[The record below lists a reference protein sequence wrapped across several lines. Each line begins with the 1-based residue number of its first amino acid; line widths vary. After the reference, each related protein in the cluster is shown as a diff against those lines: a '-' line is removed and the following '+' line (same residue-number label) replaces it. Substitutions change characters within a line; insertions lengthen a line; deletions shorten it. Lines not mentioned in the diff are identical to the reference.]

1 MKQLNTIESR
11 VALLIGATGALLLA
25 SWGVTAYGERRV
37 AATVRQIQDELLR
50 EQLVESQ
57 VNALA
62 NLNRPGNDVLEK
74 WDVDAQEARLASY
87 RAAFGSAG
95 AAAARALADD
105 ATLSELEA
113 TLQAHADEASR
124 HATEVIGAARTKVA
138 ADAAGR
144 RDESAAALQAA
155 LTANAQMDHAYARA
169 AAAAQQITNLQHRGI
184 AGASNALSQA
194 QASLTKAAMLIWVLS
209 ILVMVVLGQWLFRS
223 IVRPLRSALGAI
235 ETVAAGDLVVEL
247 PKGGS
252 DDIGRLVN
260 GLQDMVTR
268 LRDTL
273 LQGQQAAEALA
284 AAAGQISASAQ
295 SMASGTNEQAA
306 SMEETTS
313 SLEEMTASIRANAD
327 NSRQMEQI
335 AVKGAHDAEL
345 AGRAVADTALQM
357 QAIADKIS
365 FVQELAYQ
373 TNLLSLNAA
382 IEAARAGEQGKGFAV
397 VASEVRRLAERSQAA
412 ATEISSLA
420 DTSVSAAQRSGRLL
434 DELVPSIRRTADL
447 VQEVTAGSAEQ
458 AAGVSQ
464 IGRAIGQVD
473 QVTQRNAAAA
483 EELSSTSQELAAQA
497 TALRQL
503 MTYFNVSGRSGPPST
518 PAAPESPD
526 VYAVRHLSAPDAG
539 FQRF

>member
-1 MKQLNTIESR
+1 MNQFNTIGSR
-11 VALLIGATGALLLA
+11 LSLLIGATGALLLV
-25 SWGVTAYGERRV
+25 SWGAASLSERRV
-37 AATVRQIQDELLR
+37 SFTVRQIQDELRR
-50 EQLVESQ
+50 EQLLESQ
-57 VNALA
+57 ATSLTNLA
-62 NLNRPGNDVLEK
+62 RPGNDIFEN

-87 RAAFGSAG
+87 RTAFNG
-95 AAAARALADD
+95 ASAAARQALAGDPVL
-105 ATLSELEA
+105 ARF
-113 TLQAHADEASR
+113 QAMVQAEADETFR
-124 HATEVIGAARTKVA
+124 QATGVMRAARARIA
-138 ADAAGR
+138 AEAGGR
-144 RDESAAALQAA
+144 RDESAAAAQQAFA
-155 LTANAQMDHAYARA
+155 ANAKMDRAHARA
-169 AAAAQQITNLQHRGI
+169 AAASLQITERQHRTI
-184 AGASNALSQA
+184 AMAAHALSEA
-194 QASLTKAAMLIWVLS
+194 HAGLSRFALLIGTLS
-209 ILVMVVLGQWLFRS
+209 IVVMLVFGQWLFRS
-223 IVRPLRSALGAI
+223 IVRPMRQALGAI
-235 ETVAAGDLVVEL
+235 ETVAGGDLVVDL
-247 PKGGS
+247 PRGGR
-252 DDIGRLVN
+252 DDVGRLVN
-260 GLQDMVTR
+260 ALSDMVSR

-273 LQGQQAAEALA
+273 MQGQQAAEALA

-335 AVKGAHDAEL
+335 ALKGAQDAEL
-345 AGRAVADTALQM
+345 AGRSVAETALQM
-357 QAIADKIS
+357 QAIADRIS
-365 FVQELAYQ
+365 FVQDLAYQ

-397 VASEVRRLAERSQAA
+397 VAAEVRRLAERSQVA

-464 IGRAIGQVD
+464 ISRAIGQVD

-497 TALRQL
+497 SALRQL
-503 MTYFNVSGRSGPPST
+503 MTFFRVSPGSNEPPT
-518 PAAPESPD
+518 PASVTDAFPIRP
-526 VYAVRHLSAPDAG
+526 LSAPDAG